1 MRPSAGDGREGASAA
16 VLRTE
21 SLTVRFG
28 GLTALDNVDFAI
40 ARGEI
45 RAIIGPN
52 GAGKSTFFNCLTGA
66 PRPST
71 GRILFNGEDITGL
84 SPNRVSQ
91 KGDRDV
97 LTLHHAALLIKSY
110 DGQSA
115 FRLEKAVASAG
126 TGLPRIGEVDRHRGS
141 SAGRYR
147 PRGGCAGSAVR
158 GDYRFH
164 EEARLRVPAVLMGRC
179 PTSKMRSALALG
191 SPACNDHPR
200 PRECR
205 VVALCHE

>member
-97 LTLHHAALLIKSY
+97 LTLHDAALLMKSY

-126 TGLPRIGEVDRHRGS
+126 TGLPRIGEVVGIVDHPPVATALGEGVR
-141 SAGRYR
+141 
-147 PRGGCAGSAVR
+147 AVTSR
-158 GDYRFH
+158 WFRFH

>member
-1 MRPSAGDGREGASAA
+1 MDLPRFGTALSLCRGFYRAGQNALKLGTQNHARCFAAAIASVFRRPVSSPPAKWRSRRPSMRPSAGDGREGASAA

-52 GAGKSTFFNCLTGA
+52 GAGKSTFFNCLTGVL
-66 PRPST
+66 RPST

-97 LTLHHAALLIKSY
+97 LPLHHAALLIKSY

-115 FRLEKAVASAG
+115 F
-126 TGLPRIGEVDRHRGS
+126 H
-141 SAGRYR
+141 
-147 PRGGCAGSAVR
+147 
-158 GDYRFH
+158 
-164 EEARLRVPAVLMGRC
+164 
-179 PTSKMRSALALG
+179 
-191 SPACNDHPR
+191 
-200 PRECR
+200 
-205 VVALCHE
+205 